1 MQTKEILHKG
11 TIVRYAHGE
20 TALGMIT
27 SISPN
32 HGGSVA
38 YYHLVHCLGGSNS
51 AYHHDV
57 ELATDQEVADFWA
70 YRKKWNCQEI
80 MIDDVPQSPQGYAAW
95 LEQRRLDTERQ
106 RKQDEM
112 IAYGEAFQTL
122 QRMAGY
128 VENGSDMTVQFF
140 QDDATKD
147 WVVKV
152 ANNSAAMLGTKYRAT
167 GSTLKEA
174 VRRFKAQFP
183 DYFED

>member
-1 MQTKEILHKG
+1 M
-11 TIVRYAHGE
+11 
-20 TALGMIT
+20 
-27 SISPN
+27 
-32 HGGSVA
+32 
-38 YYHLVHCLGGSNS
+38 S

-57 ELATDQEVADFWA
+57 EIATGQEVLNFWD
-70 YRKKWNCQEI
+70 YRRQYKCEEI
-80 MIDDVPQSPQGYAAW
+80 IIDDVPQSPEGSAKWQ
-95 LEQRRLDTERQ
+95 EQRRLDTERQ